1 MVLPSLLVIVVIA
14 FFPILYGIVLSLT
27 DSTVTAFGSFVGL
40 ENYTE
45 MFQDPDFMVGL
56 FNTVIFTVAS
66 VTLEFIIGLGIA
78 LAINRAFRGRGL
90 VRAAI
95 LVPWAFPTVIS
106 AVMWRLMF
114 QARNRDHPVLWPK
127 PSASSAGPILSDP
140 TLLLI
145 AAILI
150 DVWKTMPFMALLL
163 LAGLQVIP
171 GEVYEAARVDGA
183 NVMQRFFRITLP
195 LLKGAILVAVLF
207 RTLDAYRVYDLFWV
221 FGARELQSLSTFVYE
236 GVRIS
241 QLQFGPGNAACG
253 LYLRDGVPHSA
264 LLHQGL
270 RYADFGGGV
279 IEMASAT
286 ATGKGAGRG
295 SLNMVLFYV
304 FLVTLRFGE
313 HIPAPL
319 GVQDEHRHQGRTL
332 RYATNVTATE
342 PQRSPSR
349 LRSWA
354 TRRSSRRS

>member
-1 MVLPSLLVIVVIA
+1 VTTASSEKKGRGWFKEEFGDPERRTAYYMVFPALLIIVVVA

-45 MFQDPDFMVGL
+45 MFQDPDFRVGL
-56 FNTVIFTVAS
+56 FNTVVFTIAS
-66 VTLEFIIGLGIA
+66 VTLEFVIGLAIA
-78 LAINRAFRGRGL
+78 LAVNRAFRGRGL

-114 QARNRDHPVLWPK
+114 QPGIGIFQYVAETIGIISGPV
-127 PSASSAGPILSDP
+127 LSDP

-145 AAILI
+145 AAIFI

-183 NVMQRFFRITLP
+183 NVWQRFFRITLP

-207 RTLDAYRVYDLFWV
+207 RTLDAYRVYDLFWA

-241 QLQFGPGNAACG
+241 QLQFGPGNAA
-253 LYLRDGVPHSA
+253 A
-264 LLHQGL
+264 
-270 RYADFGGGV
+270 
-279 IEMASAT
+279 
-286 ATGKGAGRG
+286 
-295 SLNMVLFYV
+295 V
-304 FLVTLRFGE
+304 FIF
-313 HIPAPL
+313 
-319 GVQDEHRHQGRTL
+319 
-332 RYATNVTATE
+332 VTAFLIALFFIKVLGMQTSAE
-342 PQRSPSR
+342 E
-349 LRSWA
+349 
-354 TRRSSRRS
+354 